1 MAWRSIAS
9 RLALWLLAGSVL
21 VLVIVGTTL
30 FIRTR
35 TQILVRAHGEAIA
48 LSRAAAD
55 RVEAR
60 LGRVAATTQLL
71 ASLAGSGTRDAGA
84 LLRDSLQTNT
94 DIAGLAIAPA
104 PVRGRAPALA
114 PFVSRADDGALQ
126 ERNLARDATHYWEQ
140 YWFLGGMACDPGC
153 WQHPFLSRS
162 RHRLLVN
169 YSAVIRH
176 DGRPVGLVNTDITLE
191 WLQKMLDT
199 LRKPAGAYTFVLGS
213 DGRYLAHENV
223 SLVGRPGDARLLQ
236 AMARQDGAPVR
247 LADAPGGP
255 VWVYPSPIRGT
266 FWSLGLA
273 MPEARIY
280 ADVRK
285 LFLTGMVLCVFAL
298 LGIALITV
306 VTLRR
311 TLAPLGVL
319 AQRAEHVARGELDFD
334 LPASAR
340 RDEIG
345 RLTQSFDQM
354 RHQLA
359 AHLQRLTEATREQ
372 QRLAS
377 ELEIA
382 HQIQTALLPNEHYLD
397 AHCPNFEL
405 HAALRP
411 ARAVGGDLYSYFML
425 DGHRFCLLVG
435 DVSDKGI
442 PAALFMAR
450 TITLAKALAP
460 RTETPDEL
468 LRLLNQELCRN
479 NDGCMFVTLLCGV
492 LDTRDGTLAL
502 ASAGHEPPVLC
513 DSDGARLLELETGA
527 AVGLDEEATYPVEQI
542 TLKAGD
548 TLLIY
553 TDGITEAAD
562 RDQVLFGTQRML
574 DSLVAPPPPAS
585 AAGYTGRLL
594 ADVDRFVGE
603 ASQADDITVLA
614 LHWLYQETGRIP
626 SVLTMAVRNTM
637 PDVFDA
643 IARCDQSLDEAGV
656 SEAVR
661 SDVQLVLE
669 EMMVNIVQHGYPDA
683 QEGTIGL
690 DLRATDEGIVVELHS
705 DGLPFD
711 PTRAPPVELTGDL
724 ADRDEV
730 GGLGIH
736 LVRAMVS
743 EMDYAHDASGNHLR
757 LHFPNEQDV
766 TLA

>member
-9 RLALWLLAGSVL
+9 RLALWLLVGSVL

-30 FIRTR
+30 FARTR
-35 TQILVRAHGEAIA
+35 TQILEHAHGEALA

-84 LLRDSLQTNT
+84 LLRDSLRSNT
-94 DIAGLAIAPA
+94 DIAGLAIALAPA
-104 PVRGRAPALA
+104 NGRLPALA
-114 PFVSRADDGALQ
+114 PFVSRSDDGTLQ
-126 ERNLARDATHYWEQ
+126 ERNLADDATHYWEQ
-140 YWFLGGMACDPGC
+140 YWFLGGMGCDPGC

-169 YSAVIRH
+169 YSAPIRH
-176 DGRPVGLVNTDITLE
+176 NGHAIGLVNTDITLE

-199 LRKPAGAYTFVLGS
+199 LRKPEGAFTFVLGS
-213 DGRYLAHENV
+213 DGRYLAHDHV
-223 SLVGRPGDARLLQ
+223 SQVGLLAAPALLQ

-247 LADAPGGP
+247 LADTPGGP
-255 VWVYPSPIRGT
+255 VWVYPSPIQGT

-273 MPEARIY
+273 MPEAHIY

-285 LFLTGMVLCVFAL
+285 LFLTGLVLGLLAL
-298 LGIALITV
+298 LGIALTTV

-334 LPASAR
+334 LPATDR
-340 RDEIG
+340 QDEIG
-345 RLTQSFDQM
+345 RLTDSFDQM

-359 AHLQRLTEATREQ
+359 AHLRRLTEATREQ

-397 AHCPNFEL
+397 AHCSHFEL

-425 DGHRFCLLVG
+425 DERRFCLLVG

-460 RTETPDEL
+460 RSRTPEEL

-492 LDTRDGTLAL
+492 LDTQEGSLTL

-513 DSDGARLLELETGA
+513 NGTGIRLLELETGP
-527 AVGLDEEATYPVEQI
+527 AVGLDEEAAYPVEQI
-542 TLKAGD
+542 TLQAGD

-553 TDGITEAAD
+553 TDGITEATD
-562 RDQVLFGTQRML
+562 RHQVLFGTQRML
-574 DSLVAPPPPAS
+574 DSLVVPPLPTS

-594 ADVDRFVGE
+594 ADLDRFVGD

-614 LHWLYQETGRIP
+614 LHWLHFEPARTEP
-626 SVLTMAVRNTM
+626 VLTMAVRTTV
-637 PDVFDA
+637 PDVFEA
-643 IARCDQSLDEAGV
+643 IARCDESLHQAGI
-656 SEAVR
+656 SETVR
-661 SDVQLVLE
+661 NDVQLVLE
-669 EMMVNIVQHGYPDA
+669 EMMVNIVQHGYPDER
-683 QEGTIGL
+683 EGTIGL
-690 DLRATDEGIVVELHS
+690 HLRTTDQDIVVELHS
-705 DGLPFD
+705 DGIAFD
-711 PTRAPPVELTGDL
+711 PTRAPPADLPGDL
-724 ADRDEV
+724 ADREEV

-743 EMDYAHDASGNHLR
+743 EMDYSHDAGGNHLR

>member
-1 MAWRSIAS
+1 MALRSIAS
-9 RLALWLLAGSVL
+9 RLALWLLAGSML
-21 VLVIVGTTL
+21 VLIMVGTAL
-30 FIRTR
+30 FVRTR
-35 TQILVRAHGEAIA
+35 AQILDHAHGEAMV

-55 RVEAR
+55 RIEAR
-60 LGRVAATTQLL
+60 LGRVAAATQVL
-71 ASLAGSGTRDAGA
+71 ASLAGSGNRDAGA
-84 LLRDSLQTNT
+84 LLRDSLRTNE
-94 DIAGLAIAPA
+94 DLAGIAIVPA
-104 PVRGRAPALA
+104 PVQGRAPTMA
-114 PFVSRADDGALQ
+114 PFVSRAADGALQ
-126 ERNLARDATHYWEQ
+126 ERNLVADPTHYWEQ
-140 YWFLGGMACDPGC
+140 YWFLGGMACDQGC
-153 WQHPFLSRS
+153 WQRPFFSRT

-169 YSAVIRH
+169 YSAVVRR
-176 DGRPVGLVNTDITLE
+176 DGHAVGLVNADVTLQ
-191 WLQKMLDT
+191 WLQKILDT
-199 LRKPAGAYTFVLGS
+199 LHKPDGAYTFVLGS
-213 DGRYLAHENV
+213 DGRYLAHDHAP
-223 SLVGRPGDARLLQ
+223 LVGREGEPALMQ

-247 LADAPGGP
+247 LVDPRDGP
-255 VWVYPSPIRGT
+255 VWVYPAPIHGT

-273 MPEARIY
+273 LPEANIY
-280 ADVRK
+280 ADVRR
-285 LFLTGMVLCVFAL
+285 LFLSGLTLGLVAC
-298 LGIALITV
+298 LGIAL
-306 VTLRR
+306 VTLVTVRR
-311 TLAPLGVL
+311 MLSPLGVL
-319 AQRAEHVARGELDFD
+319 THRAEHVARGELDFD
-334 LPASAR
+334 LPATRR

-345 RLTQSFDQM
+345 RLTHAFDQM
-354 RHQLA
+354 RRQLA

-382 HQIQTALLPNEHYLD
+382 HQIQTALLPKEHYLD
-397 AHCPNFEL
+397 AHCPSFEL

-425 DGHRFCLLVG
+425 DERRFCILVG

-460 RTETPDEL
+460 RSRTPEEL

-492 LDTRDGTLAL
+492 LDTQDGTLAL

-513 DSDGARLLELETGA
+513 GGATARLLELETGP

-542 TLKAGD
+542 SLQAGD

-553 TDGITEAAD
+553 TDGITEATD
-562 RDQVLFGTQRML
+562 RGQGMFGTQRML
-574 DSLVAPPPPAS
+574 EALTAPPLPAT
-585 AAGYTGRLL
+585 AAGYTSRLL
-594 ADVDRFVGE
+594 TEVDRFVGD

-614 LHWLYQETGRIP
+614 LNWLQEAPRRTQP
-626 SVLTMAVRNTM
+626 VLTMAVRNTV

-643 IARCDQSLDEAGV
+643 IARCDHSLHRAGV
-656 SEAVR
+656 SEAIR

-669 EMMVNIVQHGYPDA
+669 EMMVNIVQHGYPDER
-683 QEGTIGL
+683 EGTIGL
-690 DLRATDEGIVVELHS
+690 HLSATEQTILVELHS
-705 DGLPFD
+705 DGIAFD
-711 PTRAPPVELTGDL
+711 PTRAPAVELSGDL
-724 ADRDEV
+724 ADREEV

-743 EMDYAHDASGNHLR
+743 EMDYSHDAAGNHLR

>member
-30 FIRTR
+30 FTRTR
-35 TQILVRAHGEAIA
+35 TQILAHAHGEAVA

-55 RVEAR
+55 RIEAR
-60 LGRVAATTQLL
+60 LGRVAASAQLL
-71 ASLAGSGTRDAGA
+71 ASLAGSGTRDVSG
-84 LLRDSLQTNT
+84 LLRDGLRANA
-94 DIAGLAIAPA
+94 DIDGLALATA
-104 PVRGRAPALA
+104 PVGDRPPTAA
-114 PFVSRADDGALQ
+114 PFISRDRAGRLQ
-126 ERNLARDATHYWEQ
+126 QRDLTDDATRYWEQ
-140 YWFLGGMACDPGC
+140 YWFLGGMACDTGC
-153 WQHPFLSRS
+153 WQQPFFSRS
-162 RHRLLVN
+162 RQRLLVN
-169 YSAVIRH
+169 YSVVVHRQR
-176 DGRPVGLVNTDITLE
+176 RPIGLVNADVTLE
-191 WLQKMLDT
+191 WLQNILDT
-199 LRKPAGAYTFVLGS
+199 LRKPEGAYTFVLGS
-213 DGRYLAHENV
+213 DGRYLAHDHV
-223 SLVGRPGDARLLQ
+223 ALIGRNGAPALLQ

-273 MPEARIY
+273 MPEAHIY

-285 LFLTGMVLCVFAL
+285 LFLTGLVLGVLAL
-298 LGIALITV
+298 AGIALITV
-306 VTLRR
+306 VTLQR

-319 AQRAEHVARGELDFD
+319 ARRAEHVARGELDFD
-334 LPASAR
+334 LPATR
-340 RDEIG
+340 RQDEIG
-345 RLTQSFDQM
+345 RLTDSFDQM

-359 AHLQRLTEATREQ
+359 GHLRRLTEATREQ

-382 HQIQTALLPNEHYLD
+382 HQIQTALLPKEHYLD

-425 DGHRFCLLVG
+425 DERHFCILVG

-460 RTETPDEL
+460 RSRAPEQL

-492 LDTRDGTLAL
+492 LDTQDGTLAL

-513 DSDGARLLELETGA
+513 DGATARLLEFETGP

-542 TLKAGD
+542 TLQPGE

-562 RDQVLFGTQRML
+562 RQQAMFGTQRML
-574 DSLVAPPPPAS
+574 ESLVAPPLPAS
-585 AAGYTGRLL
+585 AAGYTSRLL
-594 ADVDRFVGE
+594 ADVDRFVGD

-614 LHWLYQETGRIP
+614 LNWLHPQPKSAEP
-626 SVLTMAVRNTM
+626 VLTMAVRNTV

-643 IARCDQSLDEAGV
+643 IARCDRSLHHAGV
-656 SEAVR
+656 SEAIR
-661 SDVQLVLE
+661 GDVQLVLE
-669 EMMVNIVQHGYPDA
+669 EMMVNIVQHGYPD
-683 QEGTIGL
+683 QREGTIGL
-690 DLRATDEGIVVELHS
+690 HLRTTGEAIVVELHS
-705 DGLPFD
+705 DGIAFD
-711 PTRAPPVELTGDL
+711 PTRAPPAELTGDL

-743 EMDYAHDASGNHLR
+743 EMDYSHDAGGNHLR

-766 TLA
+766 TIA

>member
-1 MAWRSIAS
+1 MRWRSIAS
-9 RLALWLLAGSVL
+9 RLALWLLVGSVL

-35 TQILVRAHGEAIA
+35 TQILGRAHGEAIA

-55 RVEAR
+55 RIEAR

-71 ASLAGSGTRDAGA
+71 ATLASSGTRDAGA
-84 LLRDSLQTNT
+84 LLRDSLKANV
-94 DIAGLAIAPA
+94 DIDGLAIAPA
-104 PVRGRAPALA
+104 PAHDRSPTMA
-114 PFVSRADDGALQ
+114 PFVSRTDGGSLQ
-126 ERNLARDATHYWEQ
+126 ERNLAGDATHYWEQ
-140 YWFLGGMACDPGC
+140 YWFLGGMGCDTGC

-169 YSAVIRH
+169 YSAVIQRN
-176 DGRPVGLVNTDITLE
+176 GSPIGLVNADITLE
-191 WLQKMLDT
+191 WLQKVLDT

-213 DGRYLAHENV
+213 DGRYLAHDDV
-223 SLVGRPGDARLLQ
+223 SLVGRLGGPMLLQ

-247 LADAPGGP
+247 LANAPGGP

-280 ADVRK
+280 TDVRQ
-285 LFLTGMVLCVFAL
+285 LFLTGMVLGLFAL
-298 LGIALITV
+298 LGISLITV
-306 VTLRR
+306 VTIRR
-311 TLAPLGVL
+311 TLAPLGML
-319 AQRAEHVARGELDFD
+319 AQGAEHVARGELEFD
-334 LPASAR
+334 LPAAQR

-345 RLTQSFDQM
+345 RLTHSFDQM

-425 DGHRFCLLVG
+425 DDRRFCLLVG

-460 RTETPDEL
+460 RSDTPEEL

-492 LDTRDGTLAL
+492 LDSRDGTLAL

-513 DSDGARLLELETGA
+513 DGDGARLLELETGP
-527 AVGLDEEATYPVEQI
+527 AVGLDEEAAYPVEQI

-553 TDGITEAAD
+553 TDGITEATD
-562 RDQVLFGTQRML
+562 RQQVLFGTQRML
-574 DSLVAPPPPAS
+574 DSLLTPPLPAS

-594 ADVDRFVGE
+594 ADVDDFVGE

-614 LHWLYQETGRIP
+614 LRWLEQKPERIEP
-626 SVLTMAVRNTM
+626 VLTMAVRNTVS
-637 PDVFDA
+637 DVFDA
-643 IARCDQSLDEAGV
+643 IARCDQSLHEAGIGE
-656 SEAVR
+656 SVR

-669 EMMVNIVQHGYPDA
+669 EMMVNIVQHGYPDEA
-683 QEGTIGL
+683 EGTIGL
-690 DLRATDEGIVVELHS
+690 HLRATGEGIVVELHS

-711 PTRAPPVELTGDL
+711 PTRAPSAELTGDL

-743 EMDYAHDASGNHLR
+743 EMDYSHDAGGNHLR